1 MDINIKKSSITNSG
15 KQICEAS
22 LDFLSDVKKFET
34 IINDINNAW
43 NGADALKYVNKLK
56 ESYVNRLNQLGENL
70 KEYGEYLIN
79 VSKVYDLLD
88 ETFANKNINA

>member
-56 ESYVNRLNQLGENL
+56 ESYVNRLNEFGENL

>member
-34 IINDINNAW
+34 IISDINNAW
-43 NGADALKYVNKLK
+43 DGADSLKYVNKLK
-56 ESYVNRLNQLGENL
+56 ESYVNRLNELGENL
-70 KEYGEYLIN
+70 KEYGEYLVN

>member
-34 IINDINNAW
+34 IISDINNAW
-43 NGADALKYVNKLK
+43 DGADALKYVNKLK
-56 ESYVNRLNQLGENL
+56 ESYANRLNEFGENL